1 MSIRKRVLV
10 VAGWSVLC
18 SAALWSA
25 TASAQIA
32 LPRTEKVFY
41 GNYDIRVNGRENLD
55 RLTRGPLAA
64 DLSDM
69 ARAAAAAKP
78 AMDQGLAQLRAGAPN
93 AIVATDKLTGSAEVV
108 RAPGGA
114 LSDASKAPTREI
126 VLSFLRRNAAVY
138 GLAPEQVDQMDVL
151 GESLSRQSG
160 LRMVR
165 LRQTVHGL
173 PVFQSEMRAILDRD
187 GRLVRTVGRLV
198 PGVDDR
204 SVPAVSP
211 AGQWAPEKALS
222 AALATVGNP
231 TVQRTGKSQMVYF
244 PLASGVLIP
253 AWSQVAFVAGPADW
267 YFVVDAATGTLLYRK
282 NIEHHSS
289 TQDAR
294 FSVYLQGDNKT
305 PADSPA
311 PRSPVVVAPHAGTQ
325 FPAIARSNASMLA
338 VQDPI
343 ASPNGWIPD
352 GGNETSGNNV
362 DTYLD
367 RDGDDSDD
375 LGALDDDGRPTGN
388 LDGSGRERDFLG
400 SGFDYTPAPL
410 GADPDAGDEPSG
422 GDDYQRGAVTQL
434 FYVANYYHDR
444 LYALGFD
451 EGAGNF
457 QNDNFGRGGAADDR
471 VLAEAQQGA
480 AATNPSFNNANFS
493 TPPDG
498 ENGVMRMFIFD
509 GPGPDRDGSL
519 DAEIVLHEL
528 THGLSNRLIGDGAGL
543 NWFPGGSMGEGW
555 SDFYALS
562 LLNSTQ
568 ADNPNGR
575 YGYGAYATYQIAG
588 LPFTDNYVSG
598 IRRFPYT
605 TANGVNPLTWADVD
619 DTTANMSGGLPV
631 SPLGFQFN
639 GALEP
644 HNAGEVWAL
653 SLWEVRSR
661 IIASHGNNVANGNN
675 LMLQIVTDALKMTPI
690 DPSFTDAR
698 DALID
703 ADCATHAC
711 ANEQAIWA
719 GFADRGLGY
728 GATDSEGIATHIG
741 VKESFALP
749 NLDIAGIQIL
759 DSGSRANHFPDPG
772 ETVSLRI
779 TLKNP
784 WHLSSKGATGIT
796 AMLTSPTAGVTI
808 TKKTSVYP
816 AIPAQGSKTN
826 AVLFTFKVPAGFAC
840 GRSIQ
845 FNLATTG
852 SLGARTQSF
861 TLRVGKPGGIGP
873 VKTFTK
879 SIPGGTAI
887 PDGLPTGLTSTL
899 PVTMDL
905 EIADLDV
912 KLNSLTHT
920 WVGDLTVEIKSP
932 SSFGTDMV
940 FQPAGCIP
948 DGCFFGLNSGND
960 FTNTTFDDAAT
971 LDLVLADAPAA
982 PFTGRWLPFF
992 NSPALGDIGVTQ
1004 GELAHFNGQS
1014 TLGNWNLFVSDQAPR
1029 DTGKLNS
1036 WSLLVKPRLFT
1047 CR

>member
-10 VAGWSVLC
+10 VAGWSVVC
-18 SAALWSA
+18 SAVLWSGPA
-25 TASAQIA
+25 TAQIA
-32 LPRTEKVFY
+32 KPRVEKVFY
-41 GNYDIRVNGRENLD
+41 GNYDIRVNGREDLA
-55 RLTRGPLAA
+55 RLARGPLAA
-64 DLSDM
+64 DLGDM
-69 ARAAAAAKP
+69 ARAAAGAKP
-78 AMDQGLAQLRAGAPN
+78 AMAEGLAELRSGAPN
-93 AIVATDKLTGSAEVV
+93 ATVAISRLTGSAEVV

-114 LSDASKAPTREI
+114 LTAAASGPARDI
-126 VLSFLRRNAAVY
+126 VLSFLRRHAAVY
-138 GLAPEQVDQMDVL
+138 GLLPEQIDQMEVL
-151 GESLSRQSG
+151 GESLSRESG

-173 PVFQSEMRAILDRD
+173 PVFQSEMRAVLDRD

-204 SVPAVSP
+204 KVPATSP
-211 AGQWAPEKALS
+211 AGQLAPEKALS

-231 TVQRTGKSQMVYF
+231 AVQRTGKSELVYF

-282 NIEHHSS
+282 NIEHQAS

-294 FSVYLQGDNKT
+294 FSVFLQGDNKT

-325 FPAIARSNASMLA
+325 FPAIARSIASMLT
-338 VQDPI
+338 VQDPT

-352 GGNETSGNNV
+352 GGSETSGNNV

-367 RDGDDSDD
+367 RDGDDFDD
-375 LGALDDDGRPTGN
+375 SGALDDDGRPTGN
-388 LDGSGRERDFLG
+388 LDTNGRERDFLG
-400 SGFDYTPAPL
+400 AGFSYTPAPL
-410 GADPDAGDEPSG
+410 GANPDAGDDPSG

-434 FYVANYYHDR
+434 FYATNFYHDR

-457 QNDNFGRGGAADDR
+457 QNDNFGRGGAAGDR

-480 AATNPSFNNANFS
+480 AAADPSFNNANFS

-498 ENGVMRMFIFD
+498 ENGVMRMFVFD
-509 GPGPDRDGSL
+509 GPSPDRDGSL
-519 DAEIVLHEL
+519 DAEIMLHEL

-588 LPFTDNYVSG
+588 LPYTDNYVSG

-605 TANGVNPLTWADVD
+605 TVNGVNPLTWADVD
-619 DTTANMSGGLPV
+619 DTTANMGGGLPV

-661 IIASHGNNVANGNN
+661 IIASHGGNVPNGNN
-675 LMLQIVTDALKMTPI
+675 LMLSIVTDALKLTPI

-703 ADCATHAC
+703 ADCATHGC
-711 ANEQAIWA
+711 ANEPAIWA
-719 GFADRGLGY
+719 GFADRGLGF

-749 NLDIAGIQIL
+749 NLDITSIQIL
-759 DSGSRANHFPDPG
+759 DSGANHFPDPG
-772 ETVSLRI
+772 ETVNLRI

-784 WHLSSKGATGIT
+784 WHLPSKGATGIT

-808 TKKTSVYP
+808 TKKTSGYP

-826 AVLFTFKVPAGFAC
+826 TVLFTFKVPAGFAC

-845 FNLATTG
+845 FNLATAS
-852 SLGARTQSF
+852 SLGARTQPF
-861 TLRVGKPGGIGP
+861 ILRVGKPGGIGP

-887 PDGLPTGLTSTL
+887 PDGLGTGITSTL

-905 EIADLDV
+905 EVADLDV

-932 SSFGTDMV
+932 NSFGTDML
-940 FQPAGCIP
+940 FEPAGCIP

-971 LDLVLADAPAA
+971 QDLLLADSPAA

-992 NSPALGDIGVTQ
+992 NSPALGDIGVTS
-1004 GELAHFNGQS
+1004 GELSHFNGQG
-1014 TLGNWNLFVSDQAPR
+1014 TLGNWQLFVSDLAQR
-1029 DTGKLNS
+1029 DVGKLNS
-1036 WSLLVKPRLFT
+1036 WSLLVRPRLFT
-1047 CR
+1047 CH

>member
-1 MSIRKRVLV
+1 MSSRKRVLV
-10 VAGWSVLC
+10 VVGWSVVC
-18 SAALWSA
+18 SAVLWSGTA
-25 TASAQIA
+25 TAQIA
-32 LPRTEKVFY
+32 SPRVEKVFH
-41 GNYDIRVNGRENLD
+41 GNYDIRVNGREELA
-55 RLTRGPLAA
+55 RLTRGPMAA
-64 DLSDM
+64 DLDAM
-69 ARAAAAAKP
+69 ARTATAAKP
-78 AMDQGLAQLRAGAPN
+78 AMDQGLAELRAGAPN
-93 AIVATDKLTGSAEVV
+93 ATVAISSLTGSAEVV

-114 LSDASKAPTREI
+114 LTPAASGPARDI

-138 GLAPEQVDQMDVL
+138 GLLPEQTDELEVL
-151 GESLSRQSG
+151 GESLSRESG

-173 PVFQSEMRAILDRD
+173 QVFQSEMRALLDRD

-198 PGVDDR
+198 PGVDGGK
-204 SVPAVSP
+204 VPALSA
-211 AGQWAPEKALS
+211 AGQLAPEKALA

-231 TVQRTGKSQMVYF
+231 AVQRTGKSELVYF
-244 PLASGVLIP
+244 PLAPGVLIP

-267 YFVVDAATGTLLYRK
+267 YMVVDAATGTLLYRK
-282 NIEHHSS
+282 NIEHQAS

-294 FSVYLQGDNKT
+294 FSVFLQGDNKT

-311 PRSPVVVAPHAGTQ
+311 PRSPDLVAPHAGTQ
-325 FPAIARSNASMLA
+325 FPAIARRTASMLT
-338 VQDPI
+338 VQDPT
-343 ASPNGWIPD
+343 ASPDGWISDD
-352 GGNETSGNNV
+352 GTETSGNNV

-367 RDGDDSDD
+367 RDGDDFDD
-375 LGALDDDGRPTGN
+375 AGALDVDGRPTGN
-388 LDGSGRERDFLG
+388 LDVDGRARDFLG
-400 SGFDYTPAPL
+400 AGFSYTPAPL
-410 GADPDAGDEPSG
+410 VANPNAGDDPSG
-422 GDDYQRGAVTQL
+422 SDDYQRGVVTQL
-434 FYVANYYHDR
+434 FYATNFYHDR

-457 QNDNFGRGGAADDR
+457 QNDNFGRGGAAGDR

-480 AATNPSFNNANFS
+480 AAADPSFNNANFS

-528 THGLSNRLIGDGAGL
+528 THGLSNRLIGDAAGL
-543 NWFPGGSMGEGW
+543 NWFPGFSMGEGW

-562 LLNSTQ
+562 LLNSRQ
-568 ADNPNGR
+568 GDNPNGR

-588 LPFTDNYVSG
+588 LPYTDNYVSG
-598 IRRFPYT
+598 IRRFPYST
-605 TANGVNPLTWADVD
+605 VNGVNPLTWADVD
-619 DTTANMSGGLPV
+619 DTTANMAGGLPP
-631 SPLGFQFN
+631 SPLGFEFN

-661 IIASHGNNVANGNN
+661 IIASHGGNVANGNN

-690 DPSFTDAR
+690 DPSFVDAR

-703 ADCATHAC
+703 ADCATHGC
-711 ANEQAIWA
+711 ANEPAIWA
-719 GFADRGLGY
+719 GFADRGLGF
-728 GATDSEGIATHIG
+728 GATTSEGIATHIG
-741 VKESFALP
+741 VKESFVLP
-749 NLDIAGIQIL
+749 NLAIGGIQIL
-759 DSGSRANHFPDPG
+759 DSGSGANHFPDPG

-784 WHLSSKGATGIT
+784 WHLASKGAAGIS
-796 AMLTSPTAGVTI
+796 AMLTSPTPGVTI
-808 TKKTSVYP
+808 TKKTSAYP

-826 AVLFTFKVPAGFAC
+826 SVLFTFKVPAGFAC

-845 FNLATTG
+845 FNLATAS
-852 SLGARTQSF
+852 SLGARVQPF
-861 TLRVGKPGGIGP
+861 TLRVGRPGGIGP

-879 SIPGGTAI
+879 SIAGGTAI
-887 PDGLPTGLTSTL
+887 PDGLGTGITSSL

-932 SSFGTDMV
+932 SSFGTDML
-940 FQPAGCIP
+940 FEPAGCIP
-948 DGCFFGLNSGND
+948 AGCFFGLNSGDN

-971 LDLVLADAPAA
+971 QDLVLADAPAA

-992 NSPALGDIGVTQ
+992 NSPSLGDIGVTSD
-1004 GELAHFNGQS
+1004 ELAHFNGQG
-1014 TLGNWNLFVSDQAPR
+1014 TLGTWQLFVSDLAPR
-1029 DTGKLNS
+1029 DVGKLNS
-1036 WSLLVKPRLFT
+1036 WSLLVRPRLFI